1 MILRILLHQGIG
13 LEAFNALPHRRAVHA
28 LFECCNCVILAGEL
42 ATERPYT
49 DRNSLF
55 RRTDALLF
63 ELPEPAVDQILE
75 AQPRI
80 GTRPGSTRSHCEPCA
95 LVDDDPQ
102 LMAQVRTAARGY
114 ATNFG
119 FEFLCYVD
127 GQSAAVIGAAIADRM
142 HHDLETERKVLRNEL
157 AKIIRS
163 RMERML
169 GPEGGYSNWW

>member
-1 MILRILLHQGIG
+1 MILRMLLHQGIG

-102 LMAQVRTAARGY
+102 LMAQVRTAATQAVRRIR
-114 ATNFG
+114 
-119 FEFLCYVD
+119 
-127 GQSAAVIGAAIADRM
+127 AAV
-142 HHDLETERKVLRNEL
+142 
-157 AKIIRS
+157 
-163 RMERML
+163 
-169 GPEGGYSNWW
+169 GGKRGDS